1 MPIVQGST
9 TTSASPSP
17 SDPVPPKPWSY
28 RILNLL
34 GFRSISDERLAKM
47 KATKVRQIEA
57 LEREVEEKSH
67 KDSNKSGNNP

>member
-1 MPIVQGST
+1 
-9 TTSASPSP
+9 
-17 SDPVPPKPWSY
+17 
-28 RILNLL
+28 
-34 GFRSISDERLAKM
+34 M